1 MDKRMRALRG
11 ILFLLLI
18 AISTGCSKLLFDI
31 QQPEVTV
38 SSFRVLPSH
47 GTALNFEIMLHIKNP
62 NPVTLNLDGI
72 SYSASI
78 ENRRIISGNADALGS
93 VEAYGEDD
101 YPIFARA
108 DLVAGAALLVD
119 LVRNPKEMVAY
130 EFEATIDI
138 GRLMPN
144 IRVRKRGE
152 LSMSG
157 N

>member
-1 MDKRMRALRG
+1 MEKQLRPLCRV
-11 ILFLLLI
+11 LFLLLI
-18 AISTGCSKLLFDI
+18 AMSAGCSNLLFDI

-38 SSFRVLPSH
+38 SSFRLLPSH

-72 SYSASI
+72 SYAASI
-78 ENRRIISGNADALGS
+78 ENRKVITGNADALGS
-93 VEAYGEDD
+93 IEAYGEDD
-101 YPIFARA
+101 YPIFAKA

-119 LVRNPKEMVAY
+119 LVRNPKDLVNY

-138 GRLMPN
+138 GGLMPD